1 MQGVYT
7 FQYQITGVNSAR
19 TLLYLAPSATQTME
33 ILSAKVT
40 QTNITASEQL
50 ECMISRIT
58 SIGGPTSTTIAAT
71 LTEGTTAAFGGTAK
85 ANVTASEPTYG
96 SVQLDQNGWPNV
108 GGYFY
113 DPLPEERVTIAP
125 GAYVGLKL
133 LSSPVNTYTLDCTMT
148 VRCLG

>member
-19 TLLYLAPSATQTME
+19 TLLYLAPPSTQAME

-40 QTNITASEQL
+40 QTNVTASEQL
-50 ECMISRIT
+50 ECMVSRIAT
-58 SIGGPTSTTIAAT
+58 IGGPTATTISPT
-71 LTEGTTAAFGGTAK
+71 LTEPTTPAFGGTAK

-96 SVQLDQNGWPNV
+96 SVQIDQNGWPNV

-113 DPLPEERVTIAP
+113 DPLPEERVIIAP

-133 LSSPVNTYTLDCTMT
+133 LSTPSNTYTLDCTMT
-148 VRCLG
+148 VRCIG

>member
-7 FQYQITGVNSAR
+7 FQYQITSVNAAK
-19 TLLYLAPSATQTME
+19 TLLYVAPSATQALE

-58 SIGGPTSTTIAAT
+58 SIGTPTATSITAT
-71 LTEGTTAAFGGTAK
+71 LTEPTTPAFGGTAK

-96 SVQLDQNGWPNV
+96 SVQIDQNGWANV

-113 DPLPEERVTIAP
+113 DPLPEERVIIAP

-133 LSSPVNTYTLDCTMT
+133 LTSPANTYTLDVTMT
-148 VRCLG
+148 VRCIG

>member
-7 FQYQITGVNSAR
+7 FQAQITSVTAAK
-19 TLLYLAPSATQTME
+19 TLLYIAPSATQAME

-40 QTNITASEQL
+40 QTNVTAAEQL

-58 SIGGPTSTTIAAT
+58 SIGTPTATAVTAT
-71 LTEGTTAAFGGTAK
+71 LTEPTTAAFGGTAK

-96 SVQLDQNGWPNV
+96 GVQLDQNGWPNV
-108 GGYFY
+108 SGYFY

-133 LSSPVNTYTLDCTMT
+133 LSTPSNTYTLDVTMT